1 MTPPRSKNADGIP
14 ESHTLQGYIY
24 YTCNI
29 YPMRVCVKG
38 KYKKRGISGNYTPI
52 TLLLISKD
60 TPAVSASAIQ
70 KAFHTPTAPKK

>member
-1 MTPPRSKNADGIP
+1 
-14 ESHTLQGYIY
+14 
-24 YTCNI
+24 
-29 YPMRVCVKG
+29 MRVYVKG